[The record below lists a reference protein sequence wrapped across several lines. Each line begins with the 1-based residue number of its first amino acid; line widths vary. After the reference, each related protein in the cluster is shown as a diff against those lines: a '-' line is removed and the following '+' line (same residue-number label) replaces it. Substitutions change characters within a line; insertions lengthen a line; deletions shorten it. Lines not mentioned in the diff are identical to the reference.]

1 MLISP
6 PCPLF
11 FFRLALNLFWQS
23 LRVETVKHYSLIH
36 QPFLAIS
43 PLLLVTWYWRATS
56 DQLISCHPF
65 CFQLLSL
72 AFPCPMSFCRNF
84 QSEFSFAFSLIF
96 LPRLYNSI
104 FFLQPPQ
111 IQRIMQAFP
120 IALLQM
126 IVVLPN
132 ICANYR
138 KICFFDGFI
147 VIFIEY
153 FLLGMGRRWFS
164 LELHVHQ

>member
-84 QSEFSFAFSLIF
+84 QSEFSFAFSPIF
-96 LPRLYNSI
+96 LPQFHNSL

-111 IQRIMQAFP
+111 IQRMMQAFP
-120 IALLQM
+120 VALPQTTV
-126 IVVLPN
+126 ILPN
-132 ICANYR
+132 ICANDK
-138 KICFFDGFI
+138 KI
-147 VIFIEY
+147 Y
-153 FLLGMGRRWFS
+153 F
-164 LELHVHQ
+164 